1 MKLSNPSAHK
11 AKVGII
17 SLGCPRNLVDSET
30 LLGILKDKG
39 FEISELREADIG
51 IVNTCAFIDEAKQE
65 SIEMILEVA
74 DLKKSGRLSKLVV
87 AGCLPQRYG
96 KKLLETLPEVDG
108 FIGCG
113 DIEKISDLLANLSPK
128 KAVSEISKTPNFIY
142 SHSHPRFAMTPS
154 HYMYVKISEGCKNR
168 CSFCIIPDIKGDYRS
183 RPIESVLAEVEDAS
197 RKSRISEINLIGQDT
212 TLYGTDI
219 YGKPKIENLLK
230 RLSAFRGYKRWI
242 RLLYTYPS
250 HIEASL
256 ISLFADEES
265 LCKYID
271 LPVQHISDRILK
283 LMNRQMT
290 KSNIYGLIDKI
301 RKRIPGV
308 TLRSSIIVGFP
319 GETDGEFNEL
329 VEFVRDVKFE
339 RLGVFTYSREEGTP
353 AYNYKDQISEKIKL
367 ERFNTLMALQKG
379 IADSINKSFL
389 GKTIDVLIDEKSE
402 DSTDFYIGRPENDAP
417 EVDGE
422 VFVKGR
428 GLKPGDFVKVK
439 ITGTL
444 EYDLI
449 GEQV

>member
-1 MKLSNPSAHK
+1 
-11 AKVGII
+11 
-17 SLGCPRNLVDSET
+17 
-30 LLGILKDKG
+30 
-39 FEISELREADIG
+39 
-51 IVNTCAFIDEAKQE
+51 
-65 SIEMILEVA
+65 
-74 DLKKSGRLSKLVV
+74 
-87 AGCLPQRYG
+87 
-96 KKLLETLPEVDG
+96 
-108 FIGCG
+108 
-113 DIEKISDLLANLSPK
+113 
-128 KAVSEISKTPNFIY
+128 
-142 SHSHPRFAMTPS
+142 
-154 HYMYVKISEGCKNR
+154 
-168 CSFCIIPDIKGDYRS
+168 
-183 RPIESVLAEVEDAS
+183 
-197 RKSRISEINLIGQDT
+197 
-212 TLYGTDI
+212 
-219 YGKPKIENLLK
+219 
-230 RLSAFRGYKRWI
+230 
-242 RLLYTYPS
+242 
-250 HIEASL
+250 
-256 ISLFADEES
+256 
-265 LCKYID
+265 
-271 LPVQHISDRILK
+271 
-283 LMNRQMT
+283 MT

-402 DSTDFYIGRPENDAP
+402 DSTDFYIGRTENDAP